1 MNYKITSN
9 IEQLNFEDWGKFVEE
24 HPNGNIFQ
32 TPYFYDVYSKTDK
45 YVPLVIAC
53 FHKEILV
60 GILQAVIQKEY
71 KGLLGYLSSR
81 CIVFGGP
88 LAKNDNPEIVN
99 QLLQAHNKKVK
110 NKVIYNQFRN
120 LFYIKNLQS
129 VFEKNGYKY
138 EPHLDIHVDLNQVV
152 ESFWTSL
159 KSKLRQNIRKA
170 DKNKI
175 QFKFIDSE
183 DELKVAYSLLK
194 EVYNNAKLP
203 LPDITLF
210 LSAFGLL
217 KNKNMIAFFKA
228 EKDGVIIGCR
238 FALLYKNMIYDW
250 YAGSKKE
257 FYKYKPNDFLP
268 YKVIK
273 WGMEHPKFEIFDF
286 GGAGKP
292 GVKYGVRDHKLKFRG
307 NLVEYGRFKKIHKPV
322 LYYLAKKGFEIW
334 QLLRYENID

>member
-1 MNYKITSN
+1 MQIISDHSN
-9 IEQLNFEDWGKFVEE
+9 VDKEKWSEFVYN
-24 HPNGNIFQ
+24 HQNGNIFH
-32 TPYFYDVYSKTDK
+32 TPEMFQVYHKTK
-45 YVPLVIAC
+45 NFFPVLYVAFNYNKVIGV
-53 FHKEILV
+53 LV
-60 GILQAVIQKEY
+60 GVIQKEH
-71 KGLLGYLSSR
+71 KGLLGFLSSR

-88 LAKNDNPEIVN
+88 LAKNDNPEIIN
-99 QLLQAHNKKVK
+99 QLLQAHNKKAK
-110 NKVIYNQFRN
+110 NKVIYTQFRN
-120 LFYIKNLQS
+120 LFYIKNLQT

-257 FYKYKPNDFLP
+257 FYKYKANDFLP
-268 YKVIK
+268 YKLIE
-273 WGMEHPKFEIFDF
+273 WGMQQRGYTLFDF

-292 GVKYGVRDHKLKFRG
+292 RVKYGVRDHKLKFG
-307 NLVEYGRFKKIHKPV
+307 GKMVEYGRFEKIHKPV
-322 LYYLAKKGFEIW
+322 IYYLVKKGFKIC
-334 QLLRYENID
+334 QLLRYENIN